1 MQDGDFGLLTDLY
14 THVFLNLNWT
24 AENGQE
30 QSTDYATAIMHFYIT
45 YKKYVF
51 LNIGI

>member
-1 MQDGDFGLLTDLY
+1 MEIIKFQSVGSIEFSHTL
-14 THVFLNLNWT
+14 
-24 AENGQE
+24 GQE
-30 QSTDYATAIMHFYIT
+30 QSTDYATSIMHFYIT